1 MSMRARDPQDY
12 SQGGDKLGVM
22 GGANKDKMNSMF
34 DTRGKETDNYQKQ
47 LLDSLEN
54 NKKKYDKQLYVDWI
68 IKVYQKCNNE
78 CLAPSTPDEENPSEL
93 KKYEKLC
100 ATNCIRK
107 YDKAYKLYGKTED
120 TIFNSYMETTSVD
133 PE

>member
-1 MSMRARDPQDY
+1 M
-12 SQGGDKLGVM
+12 
-22 GGANKDKMNSMF
+22 
-34 DTRGKETDNYQKQ
+34 
-47 LLDSLEN
+47 
-54 NKKKYDKQLYVDWI
+54 DWI